1 MILVDTGA
9 WFASVVP
16 ADPDHDAAVAWLAG
30 NREPLLT
37 TDYIIDETLT
47 LLRARGRRQLAL
59 QTAVRFFSGELAAV
73 HYLTPDEIAAAA
85 AVFRTYA
92 DKDWSFTDCTSKVV
106 MEALGVT
113 TAFSFDHHF
122 RQFGNV
128 TVVPPVTS

>member
-16 ADPDHDAAVAWLAG
+16 TDADYESAVAWLAG

-47 LLRARGRRQLAL
+47 LLRARGRRQLAI
-59 QTAVRFFSGELAAV
+59 QTAVRLFSGELALV
-73 HYLTPDEIAAAA
+73 HYLTPDDIAAASE
-85 AVFRTYA
+85 VFRRFA

-106 MEALGVT
+106 MESLGIT
-113 TAFSFDHHF
+113 TAFSFDQHF